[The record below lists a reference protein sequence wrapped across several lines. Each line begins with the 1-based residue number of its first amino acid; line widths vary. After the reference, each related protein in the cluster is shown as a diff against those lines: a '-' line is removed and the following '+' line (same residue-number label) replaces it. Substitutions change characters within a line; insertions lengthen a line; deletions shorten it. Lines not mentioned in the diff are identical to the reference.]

1 MKALIDRLHARLG
14 DFWWYSILMFVAL
27 RFGDVI
33 NAVIGLWLVPKY
45 VPQEELGAVLPLTQF
60 ATTFALP
67 VSILVT
73 IFTRYLTIFKTRGE
87 VGKVKS
93 LLIWMICLVIFATC
107 MSSFVAIF
115 SLPHL
120 FERIRVQNGS
130 LTILIIAAGL
140 IGTISPVFNNALQ
153 GLKRFKTITI
163 INLLSAPIRLATML
177 ITLPIRAL
185 SGYMVGQI
193 VPQIFSISATCLSL
207 RKTITSG
214 IKATPFW
221 QGEGKSILKYSLLCA
236 AWTIPGS
243 LFAMVQ
249 ALIIRQRLPEVE
261 SAAYY
266 MISRFSEIGIYAG
279 TTLSFMMFPLA
290 AEAYQKKAT
299 TSLVLK
305 TNLATCAIGLP
316 IAGILAMTG
325 SFLFSRIPAYNDY
338 QPFVF
343 DMALLSLLLIAQQL
357 GSNYTTYESIHN
369 RFWHM
374 LFTLPITII
383 KALVLVCFTGFVY
396 FNGILPNCYVEWMES
411 FHLASLRN
419 ILIFLLC
426 AQTIQNIIL
435 YACHS
440 IRRRVL
446 HFDFREASS

>member
-1 MKALIDRLHARLG
+1 
-14 DFWWYSILMFVAL
+14 MFVAL

-87 VGKVKS
+87 IGKVKS
-93 LLIWMICLVIFATC
+93 LLIWMICLVIFATSI
-107 MSSFVAIF
+107 SSFVAIF

-140 IGTISPVFNNALQ
+140 IGTISPIFNNALQ
-153 GLKRFKTITI
+153 GLKRFKTITA

-177 ITLPIRAL
+177 VTLPIRAL

-193 VPQIFSISATCLSL
+193 VPQLFSISATCVSL
-207 RKTITSG
+207 RKTLSSG
-214 IKATPFW
+214 VKATPFW

-243 LFAMVQ
+243 VFAMVQ

-290 AEAYQKKAT
+290 AEAFQENKKT
-299 TSLVLK
+299 RLVLK
-305 TNLATCAIGLP
+305 ANIATCAIGLP
-316 IAGILAMTG
+316 ITAVLAAAGA
-325 SFLFSRIPAYNDY
+325 FLFKSIPSYNDY

-343 DMALLSLLLIAQQL
+343 EMVLLSLLLISQQIA
-357 GSNYTTYESIHN
+357 GNYTTYESINN

-374 LFTLPITII
+374 FFTLPITTI
-383 KALVLVCFTGFVY
+383 KILILICFTGYTFFV
-396 FNGILPNCYVEWMES
+396 GILPDNVLDWMAG
-411 FHLASLRN
+411 FHMAKLRN
-419 ILIFLLC
+419 ILLMLLTL
-426 AQTIQNIIL
+426 QTLQNAIL
-435 YACHS
+435 YLCYNH
-440 IRRRVL
+440 
-446 HFDFREASS
+446 RERITRLSALKEVV